1 MSVDHLTDAQVR
13 ALVVHCTDAA
23 RKSDYF
29 AAADLCRAENLNKGS
44 LSHWLKGTRNTPAL
58 FAGARRFCSA
68 FFGDERPLPAQF
80 AAPAPQAAG
89 EPAQAP
95 EADEAAAAAE
105 PPQAPGA
112 VAAPDVAEEADDA
125 GECDGT
131 GALRLC
137 SWNLKNFGKSTT
149 AGRRSNIALF
159 MHQFDVVAV
168 QEVRL
173 ASLREA
179 LHTTQYPSMRD
190 FRAVNSAMYG
200 TDSRRES
207 QGFYYK
213 PATVRLLSAET
224 PADVDMVYKPYV
236 GRFQCRASNKVFT
249 LVNAHIKLGAPA
261 DVEPRRAQATA
272 LAALVA
278 RLAAA
283 EENGTVYVCGDYN
296 LEPAD
301 VGFHALR
308 RANYVAS
315 NWRTPTTVGAPG
327 RVYDAFWYPAAC
339 LAVQPQLS
347 RVATFEGSLHANDTE
362 SRAAFRREVSDHL
375 PTTIDLRH

>member
-1 MSVDHLTDAQVR
+1 MSVDHLTDAQIR

-29 AAADLCRAENLNKGS
+29 AAADLSRAETLNKGS

-58 FAGARRFCSA
+58 FAGARRFCNA
-68 FFGDERPLPAQF
+68 FFGDERPLPAPF
-80 AAPAPQAAG
+80 AAPAP
-89 EPAQAP
+89 P
-95 EADEAAAAAE
+95 EALEEAPAAAE
-105 PPQAPGA
+105 PPQAPEA
-112 VAAPDVAEEADDA
+112 AAAPEVAEEADDD
-125 GECDGT
+125 GKCDGT

-137 SWNLKNFGKSTT
+137 SWNLKNFGKSTS
-149 AGRRSNIALF
+149 AGRRSNIVLF
-159 MHQFDVVAV
+159 MHQFDIVAV

-207 QGFYYK
+207 QGFYFK

-224 PADVDMVYKPYV
+224 PPDVEMVYKPYV

-261 DVEPRRAQATA
+261 DVEPRRAEAAA

-278 RLAAA
+278 RLGAA

-296 LEPAD
+296 LETSD

-315 NWRTPTTVGAPG
+315 NWREPTTVGAPG

-375 PTTIDLRH
+375 PCTIDLRH